1 MNKVISGYFDDAH
14 RGLERQ
20 LDGARGP
27 AQLGPHVQLPK
38 LRGESAGSDGS
49 GGGGARGGGGS
60 WDKPLKHSSSTGALE
75 LSKEQL
81 NNGVQIERLQQTLQE
96 NAKLSRKLRA
106 VQEQLAITSAK
117 KEAFKAQSMRLEKEF
132 KKTRDQ
138 SDTLQRE
145 LLDAQRDA
153 GQSSKEAQEAMQMM
167 AEMRKAHIMEV
178 RLLQRGLAARG
189 GDAASRNKV
198 DEVADL
204 VDKVGR
210 AVVQRDEAI
219 RDKTKLQSQ
228 LSKATMDSRALSNE
242 VAKLRKQSIDM
253 KEKLHE
259 AQRKAQFRPTKA
271 PPNAQRRPDLEDSD
285 DEFELELS
293 TFEKRLNILEE
304 GPAGLDILASNL
316 AKDKQNL
323 EKRIRQQQE
332 TMRVLNKS
340 IEDWKA
346 VNADKD
352 EQIDELNRK
361 MEKMLQDQALMQ
373 EQIAAKRREIELQV
387 EEEKAEL
394 EARIKQLQNEVDLA
408 QSQAEGLEKVS
419 SRLTKELVKV
429 HGQYGTL
436 DSGAAEAPPG
446 DAAGEAVE
454 QVLERLE
461 SRLVGT
467 GETLRMEVCKLVNGR
482 KELRAAEL
490 PSGEEVR
497 LPIGSGLEAELGT
510 DEPWLKFFKRVGVS
524 LGPPKQ
530 IVIASRLGERE
541 VTLHPADTSVIL
553 TICKY
558 DSRRFNFSG
567 MRVSDQRMLD
577 FVVMEDSLTPELCNS
592 IDACKDDGSLFDLLV
607 AGLQLQSGDAGDL
620 AFSASAALAPR
631 C

>member
-1 MNKVISGYFDDAH
+1 MNKVIAGYFDDAH

-27 AQLGPHVQLPK
+27 AQVSSHVQLPP
-38 LRGESAGSDGS
+38 LRGDSGGSDG
-49 GGGGARGGGGS
+49 GGGRGGGGGG
-60 WDKPLKHSSSTGALE
+60 WDKPLKHSSSLGAIE
-75 LSKEQL
+75 FSREQL
-81 NNGVQIERLQQTLQE
+81 NNGVQLERLHQTLQE
-96 NAKLSRKLRA
+96 NSKLSRKLRS

-117 KEAFKAQSMRLEKEF
+117 KEAFKAQAFRLEKEF

-153 GQSSKEAQEAMQMM
+153 GQSAKEAQEAMQMM

-219 RDKTKLQSQ
+219 RDKTKLQTQ
-228 LSKATMDSRALSNE
+228 LSKVTADTRALSSE
-242 VAKLRKQSIDM
+242 TAKLRKQNVELN
-253 KEKLHE
+253 EKLHE
-259 AQRKAQFRPTKA
+259 ANRKAKFRPGKA
-271 PPNAQRRPDLEDSD
+271 PANAERKPGLEDSD
-285 DEFELELS
+285 EEFEMELS

-352 EQIDELNRK
+352 EQINELNNK

-436 DSGAAEAPPG
+436 DSGEPAPAEGAT
-446 DAAGEAVE
+446 AEVE
-454 QVLERLE
+454 QVLERVD
-461 SRLVGT
+461 SRQVGT
-467 GETLRMEVCKLVNGR
+467 GENLRLELCKLTDGR

-497 LPIGSGLEAELGT
+497 LPINPALEAELGT
-510 DEPWLKFFKRVGVS
+510 DEPWFLLFKRVGVS
-524 LGPPKQ
+524 LGPPRR
-530 IVIASRLGERE
+530 IVIASRLDKEQE
-541 VTLHPADTSVIL
+541 VMLKPADTGVIL
-553 TICKY
+553 TMCKY
-558 DSRRFNFSG
+558 DSRRFSFSG
-567 MRVSDQRMLD
+567 MRVSDQTMLD
-577 FVVMEDSLTPELCNS
+577 FVVMEDSLTPELCS
-592 IDACKDDGSLFDLLV
+592 AIDKCADDAALFKLMV
-607 AGLQLQSGDAGDL
+607 GGLQLPEGSGDL
-620 AFSASAALAPR
+620 SFSAAAALNAA
-631 C
+631 